1 MPRGARRHRPR
12 SATARRCAKRPSP
25 AAGFRSEPACW
36 RLRPATRPVAAG
48 YDIKPAAAF
57 RGIVRQR
64 VERGHAGGGTIAYA
78 NSAIRS
84 RASASVSSPP
94 IVDSA
99 AFTDGS
105 GNGRAAFAAQSR
117 KLAAK
122 RASLRQRW
130 QINASARQ
138 RSFLSKHKLRDCSPQ
153 RTDSIV
159 LEQALSGFSGDP
171 CGSTASIATDRPSAR
186 VTTMQPEPFG
196 RPSRAVPAIRSD
208 SASTASSPRPAT
220 SAIPTRPCAKA
231 VATRNGCANCAST
244 TCVGGRFPDP
254 PPNWSG

>member
-117 KLAAK
+117 NWTAK

-130 QINASARQ
+130 QMSASARQ
-138 RSFLSKHKLRDCSPQ
+138 RGFLSKHNLRACSPQ

-159 LEQALSGFSGDP
+159 LEQALSRTSRNQKGNAP
-171 CGSTASIATDRPSAR
+171 PSAMR
-186 VTTMQPEPFG
+186 ANWDVPPIYI
-196 RPSRAVPAIRSD
+196 RPII
-208 SASTASSPRPAT
+208 SASAGAEDKNPVGSSHYGTPSVASPPRN
-220 SAIPTRPCAKA
+220 C
-231 VATRNGCANCAST
+231 NGFLC
-244 TCVGGRFPDP
+244 RK
-254 PPNWSG
+254 